1 MPEQRT
7 NGGLSGSLPTVSENA
22 AMGFRPKNI
31 YIYLML
37 DTGL

>member
-7 NGGLSGSLPTVSENA
+7 NGGLSGSLPTENA

-31 YIYLML
+31 YIYIYFFF
-37 DTGL
+37 